1 MISNSYFFILFIMNL
16 SKRTMLVYQN
26 RINWNFQL
34 VNYLNSIITSHGSQ
48 KKKSVILFCFYK
60 VHQSFFGKKTS
71 LSRNFQDVVSPVRS
85 NKIKLMFHTLFDN
98 EISLVLQILSLELMN
113 VNNLFYYCCFNGCMI
128 KSCVL
133 IKLCNI

>member
-1 MISNSYFFILFIMNL
+1 MDRKKRNLLFYFVFIKFINPSL
-16 SKRTMLVYQN
+16 E
-26 RINWNFQL
+26 
-34 VNYLNSIITSHGSQ
+34 
-48 KKKSVILFCFYK
+48 
-60 VHQSFFGKKTS
+60 KKTS